1 MDDRIF
7 RPRSPVSLHST
18 ANANEQDI
26 VYPIH
31 MYQKKSAM
39 SRVYGAFSI
48 HSGRRLLITA
58 IRGWDRRQLR
68 SWPFNCLDAIGN
80 ATVASKPLVRGKA
93 PPYTTLRRH
102 VCHDCTSVTPWSYK
116 RSLKCL
122 YTAVSLVRYHLTICL
137 LHPLCITTYSELQNP
152 APSLRRLHLL
162 NDLLSLLMIKS
173 KLFVPIR
180 WAV

>member
-1 MDDRIF
+1 MCMDDRIF
-7 RPRSPVSLHST
+7 RPCSPVSLHST
-18 ANANEQDI
+18 ANASEQDI

-39 SRVYGAFSI
+39 SRVYGACSI

-58 IRGWDRRQLR
+58 IKGWDRRQLR

-80 ATVASKPLVRGKA
+80 ATVASKPLVRGGA

-102 VCHDCTSVTPWSYK
+102 VCHDCTSIIPWSNR

-122 YTAVSLVRYHLTICL
+122 YTAVPFGTLPFNHLPSASSLYHNIQRAAESGSQSPT
-137 LHPLCITTYSELQNP
+137 
-152 APSLRRLHLL
+152 APS
-162 NDLLSLLMIKS
+162 
-173 KLFVPIR
+173 PE
-180 WAV
+180 